1 MTTDYEQ
8 AIGSKPA
15 LNANLPAVSVY
26 GVTMSDSEIL
36 SAHSTMLLQLLTA
49 NMTFS
54 LTRIKNGVLPMSK
67 VNGALLVEF
76 LHTHADLRNVFSR
89 VRQRE

>member
-8 AIGSKPA
+8 VIGSEPA
-15 LNANLPAVSVY
+15 LNVNLPAVSAH
-26 GVTMSDSEIL
+26 GATMSDFEIL

-49 NMTFS
+49 SMTFS
-54 LTRIKNGVLPMSK
+54 LTRIKNGVLRMSK
-67 VNGALLVEF
+67 VNGALLAEF
-76 LHTHADLRNVFSR
+76 LHTHADLRNVSSG